1 MSIPND
7 LHYTPTHEWVRD
19 NGDGTVTIGIT
30 AYAAEQL
37 GDVVYWEGPDEGS
50 TLGKGDPLGTVESVK
65 AVSDV
70 YSPLAGE
77 VVANNADLEDA
88 PESVNSAP
96 YGDGWMVRI
105 RIDSPSALD
114 ALLDATTYTAQIG
127 A

>member
-7 LHYTPTHEWVRD
+7 LLYTPTHEWIRD

-37 GDVVYWEGPDEGS
+37 GDVVYWEGPDEG
-50 TLGKGDPLGTVESVK
+50 TALGKGDPLGTVESVK

-77 VVANNADLEDA
+77 VVANNGELDDA
-88 PESVNSAP
+88 PESVNADP
-96 YGDGWMVRI
+96 YGDGWMVTI
-105 RIDSPSALD
+105 KPQDPAALGT
-114 ALLDATTYTAQIG
+114 LLDAAAYTTQIG